1 MVVHLAIPCVSVCM
15 TASSAAEFAAAVGAL
30 LDKAVYLFRTQG
42 RGSEK
47 KKKKCLREE
56 HGAESQYSSGQHHAP

>member
-1 MVVHLAIPCVSVCM
+1 M

-47 KKKKCLREE
+47 KKKCLREE

>member
-1 MVVHLAIPCVSVCM
+1 VVVHLAIPCVSVCM

-47 KKKKCLREE
+47 KKKCLREE

>member
-1 MVVHLAIPCVSVCM
+1 VVVHLAIPCVSVCM

-42 RGSEK
+42 GAVRK
-47 KKKKCLREE
+47 NFFCLREE